1 MLTPRVVVVVLV
13 PAMVGIYNIKH
24 VLFIACTPLSL
35 LIKNHDVDVQMRMSQ
50 TISSLVCCYYAHA
63 VDCIWLPMQLHTS

>member
-35 LIKNHDVDVQMRMSQ
+35 LIKNHDVDVQMCMSQ
-50 TISSLVCCYYAHA
+50 TISSLVC
-63 VDCIWLPMQLHTS
+63 